1 MAEIRFNL
9 KLPSDDLKRLDS
21 IFQKV
26 MSALCRIVLGQKEKT
41 EFQQVST
48 GL

>member
-9 KLPSDDLKRLDS
+9 KLPYDDLKRLDS

-26 MSALCRIVLGQKEKT
+26 TFVLYVE
-41 EFQQVST
+41 SS
-48 GL
+48 